1 MKKIITPLLVLLF
14 VLSSFTLRAQ
24 KGTVSGKLTDA
35 DTQSPIG
42 YASVMLLNPADSA
55 VVTGDMSD
63 KDGAFAIQN
72 ITAGTY
78 LVKVSYMGYLDW
90 FSEPF
95 KLSGGSHD
103 LGTIGLRKD
112 SKMLEGATVVYK
124 KPLFEQKAGKTVMN
138 VESHPGTAGDNVLE
152 LLRKM
157 PGVMVDN
164 SDNISLQG
172 KSGVLILID
181 DRDPHLSGD
190 DLANFLKSMPAT
202 MIDRVEVMK
211 NPSAR
216 YDAAGTSGIIN
227 LVTKKEHRNGINGSV
242 WAGLDYNGSFG
253 TNDGFN
259 LTARVG
265 KWTLSGSYYYMFHQS
280 KNGYDGTSVSLIQG
294 DTIKQTAN
302 ELADEFWN
310 NKSTANAH
318 GINFAADC
326 YIDSVNTL
334 SFSYQGNLFN
344 ANWANASKNRI
355 YRNSELVQ
363 AFENNSLTKMNHGNH
378 QMNINFKHA
387 FDTIGTVLYA
397 DATYSINHSRNH
409 TDREQPFYAG
419 NFLTPLYSAHYTALV
434 HPSRMH
440 VATAKIDFEHPVNDL
455 VSIECGVKTSFARNN
470 NNSVN
475 FLNDSLLEN
484 KSNHF
489 IYNENIAAAYLQATF
504 QVDRQLSI
512 QTGLR
517 AEYTH
522 LKGNLLTTGEINKQD
537 YIDVFPSL
545 QLDYQLP
552 KMNTLSFAYRS
563 RISRPNYRSLNPYV
577 DIDDQYNYSTGNPH
591 LKPTYMQSFSVDYS
605 WRYMLFLTAGY
616 AFIQGTEEDM
626 LYTDKVT
633 NVKMT
638 RPENIGKMHC
648 MELSA
653 FANIPVG
660 KWWMMMWS
668 VNYSLGKQY
677 FKYETTNTS
686 SLVSVVQLYTMHT
699 FTFCKHYSIEI
710 ACWWMPQ
717 HKETFGTT
725 KGMFFAWGGFKASF
739 FKDAFT
745 VRLGVQDIFNNSQW
759 VNHAAYPDGTV
770 TDMRWKGQSRGVNL
784 NLTYR
789 FGNNRIQMRQ
799 RKGHDDEFD
808 RMGGG
813 SGQGG
818 QGSGNRV
825 QGTGM

>member
-1 MKKIITPLLVLLF
+1 MKKIVTTILSLLF
-14 VLSSFTLRAQ
+14 ILPSFMLNAQ
-24 KGTVSGKLTDA
+24 KGTVTGRLTDA
-35 DTQSPIG
+35 ASQTPIS
-42 YASVMLLNPADSA
+42 YASVMLLNSADST

-63 KDGAFAIQN
+63 KDGTFAIQN
-72 ITAGTY
+72 IPAGSY
-78 LVKVSYMGYLDW
+78 LVKVSYMGYIDW
-90 FSEPF
+90 FSKVF
-95 KLSGGSHD
+95 NLSGNRHD
-103 LGTIGLRKD
+103 LGSIALEKD

-157 PGVMVDN
+157 PGVLVDN

-190 DLANFLKSMPAT
+190 DLANYLKSMPAT

-242 WAGLDYNGSFG
+242 WAGADYNGSWG

-259 LTARVG
+259 LTARIG

-294 DTIKQTAN
+294 DTVKETAN
-302 ELADEFWN
+302 ELPDEFWN
-310 NKSTANAH
+310 NRSTAHAH

-344 ANWANASKNRI
+344 ANWISDSKSRI

-363 AFENNSLTKMNHGNH
+363 AFGNLSDTRMNHGNH
-378 QMNINFKHA
+378 QMNVNFKHL

-397 DATYSINHSRNH
+397 DATYSINHNKNI

-419 NFLTPLYSAHYTALV
+419 NFLTPLYTARYTALS

-440 VATAKIDFEHPVNDL
+440 VATAKIDFEHPFNDL
-455 VSIECGVKTSFARNN
+455 VSIECGVKTSFAHNN

-475 FLNDSLLEN
+475 YLNDSLLEN

-489 IYNENIAAAYLQATF
+489 VYNENIAAAYLQGTF
-504 QVDRQLSI
+504 KVDHQLSI

-517 AEYTH
+517 TEYTH

-537 YIDVFPSL
+537 YVDLFPSL

-552 KMNTLSFAYRS
+552 KMHTLSFAYRS

-577 DIDDQYNYSTGNPH
+577 DISDQYNYTTGNPH
-591 LKPTYMQSFSVDYS
+591 LAPEYTQSFSVDYS
-605 WRYMLFLTAGY
+605 WRYMLFLSAGY
-616 AFIQGTEEDM
+616 AFTQGTEEDM

-638 RPENIGKMHC
+638 RPENIGKMHS

-653 FANIPVG
+653 FANIPVR
-660 KWWMMMWS
+660 KWWMMMWNI
-668 VNYSLGKQY
+668 NYHLGRQY
-677 FKYETTNTS
+677 FKYETTHTS
-686 SLVSVVQLYTMHT
+686 SLVSVLQFYTMHT
-699 FTFCKHYSIEI
+699 FTFCKHYSIEV
-710 ACWWMPQ
+710 ACWWMPK

-725 KGMFFAWGGFKASF
+725 KGMLFAWAGFKASF

-759 VNHAAYPDGTV
+759 VSHSTYPDGTV
-770 TDMRWKGQSRGVNL
+770 TDIRWKGQSRGVSL

-789 FGNNRIQMRQ
+789 FGKQRIQMRQ

-813 SGQGG
+813 NSQGA
-818 QGSGNRV
+818 GNRS
-825 QGTGM
+825 QGTGFGE

>member
-1 MKKIITPLLVLLF
+1 MKKTLIPILF
-14 VLSSFTLRAQ
+14 LFFLSSTFTLEAQ

-35 DTQSPIG
+35 ATQSPIS
-42 YASVMLLNPADSA
+42 YASVMLLNPTDST

-63 KDGAFAIQN
+63 KDGSFAIQN
-72 ITAGTY
+72 IAAGTY
-78 LVKVSYMGYLDW
+78 FVKVAYMGYIDW

-95 KLSGGSHD
+95 YLSGGSKE
-103 LGTIGLRKD
+103 LGIIGLRKD

-124 KPLFEQKAGKTVMN
+124 KPLFEQKSGKTVMN
-138 VESHPGTAGDNVLE
+138 VESHPSAAGDNALE

-190 DLANFLKSMPAT
+190 DLTNYLKSMPAT

-242 WAGLDYNGSFG
+242 WASADYNGSLG

-259 LTARVG
+259 LTARIG
-265 KWTLSGSYYYMFHQS
+265 KWTFSGSYYYMYHKS
-280 KNGYDGTSVSLIQG
+280 KNGYDGSSISLIEG

-310 NKSTANAH
+310 NTSRFNAH

-326 YIDSVNTL
+326 YIDSINTL
-334 SFSYQGNLFN
+334 SFSYQGSLFN
-344 ANWANASKNRI
+344 SRWNSLSKNRI
-355 YRNSELVQ
+355 YRNEILTQ
-363 AFENNSLTKMNHGNH
+363 AFENNSLSRMNHGNH
-378 QMNINFKHA
+378 QMNVNFKHT

-397 DATYSINHSRNH
+397 DITYSINHGRNT
-409 TDREQPFYAG
+409 TDREQPFYAD
-419 NFLTPLYSAHYTALV
+419 NFLTPLYNAHYLGV
-434 HPSRMH
+434 SHPSRMH
-440 VATAKIDFEHPVNDL
+440 VATAKIDFEHPINDQ

-475 FLNDSLLEN
+475 YLNDSLLEN

-489 IYNENIAAAYLQATF
+489 IYSENIAAAYIQASF

-512 QTGLR
+512 QSGLR

-537 YIDVFPSL
+537 YVDLFPSL

-563 RISRPNYRSLNPYV
+563 RISRPDYHSLNPYV

-591 LKPTYMQSFSVDYS
+591 LKPTYMQSFTVDYS

-633 NVKMT
+633 NIKMS

-653 FANIPVG
+653 FANVPVR

-710 ACWWMPQ
+710 ACWWMPKQ
-717 HKETFGTT
+717 RETFGTT

-759 VNHAAYPDGTV
+759 VSHSAYPDGTV
-770 TDMRWKGQSRGVNL
+770 TDMRWKGQSRGVSL

-799 RKGHDDEFD
+799 RMGHDEEFD
-808 RMGGG
+808 RMG
-813 SGQGG
+813 SGESQGG
-818 QGSGNRV
+818 KGSGNRV

>member
-1 MKKIITPLLVLLF
+1 MKKIVTTILSLLF
-14 VLSSFTLRAQ
+14 FLPSFMLNAQ

-35 DTQSPIG
+35 TTQSPIS

-63 KDGAFAIQN
+63 KEGAFAIPN
-72 ITAGTY
+72 IPAGSY
-78 LVKVSYMGYLDW
+78 LVKVSIMGYLDW
-90 FSEPF
+90 HSEPF
-95 KLSGGSHD
+95 TLSGNTHD
-103 LGTIGLRKD
+103 LGTVALQKD
-112 SKMLEGATVVYK
+112 LKMLEGATVVYK
-124 KPLFEQKAGKTVMN
+124 KPLFEQKMGKTIMN

-157 PGVMVDN
+157 PGITIDN

-190 DLANFLKSMPAT
+190 DLANYLKSMPAT

-242 WAGLDYNGSFG
+242 WAGADYNGSWG

-259 LTARVG
+259 LTARAG
-265 KWTLSGSYYYMFHQS
+265 KWTLSGSYYYMYHQS

-310 NKSTANAH
+310 NRSRANAH

-326 YIDSVNTL
+326 YIDSVNTM
-334 SFSYQGNLFN
+334 SFSYQGNLFI
-344 ANWANASKNRI
+344 ANWNSASKNRI
-355 YRNSELVQ
+355 YRNNELMQ
-363 AFENNSLTKMNHGNH
+363 AFEDNSLTKMNHGNH
-378 QMNINFKHA
+378 QMNVNFKHL
-387 FDTIGTVLYA
+387 FDTLGTTLYA
-397 DATYSINHSRNH
+397 DATYSINHSRNN
-409 TDREQPFYAG
+409 TEREQPFYAD
-419 NFLTPLYSAHYTALV
+419 NFLTPLYNAHYTALAY
-434 HPSRMH
+434 PSRMH
-440 VATAKIDFEHPVNDL
+440 VATAKIDFEHPFNDL
-455 VSIECGVKTSFARNN
+455 VSLECGVKTSFAHNN

-475 FLNDSLLEN
+475 YLNDSLLED

-489 IYNENIAAAYLQATF
+489 IYNENIAAAYLQANF
-504 QVDRQLSI
+504 QASDQLSI

-537 YIDVFPSL
+537 YVDLFPSL
-545 QLDYQLP
+545 QLDYKLP

-577 DIDDQYNYSTGNPH
+577 DISDQYNYTTGNPH
-591 LKPTYMQSFSVDYS
+591 LEPEYTQSFSIDYS
-605 WRYMLFLTAGY
+605 WRYMLFLSAGY
-616 AFIQGTEEDM
+616 AFTRGTEEDM
-626 LYTDKVT
+626 LYTDKLT

-638 RPENIGKMHC
+638 RPENIGKMHAL
-648 MELSA
+648 ELSA
-653 FANIPVG
+653 FATIPVG
-660 KWWMMMWS
+660 KWWMMMWN
-668 VNYSLGKQY
+668 VNYHLGRQY

-686 SLVSVVQLYTMHT
+686 SLISVLQLYTMHT
-699 FTFCKHYSIEI
+699 FTFCKHYSIEV
-710 ACWWMPQ
+710 ACWWMPK

-725 KGMFFAWGGFKASF
+725 KGMLFAWAGFKASF

-759 VNHAAYPDGTV
+759 VSHSAYPDGTV
-770 TDMRWKGQSRGVNL
+770 TDIRWKGQSRGVSL

-789 FGNNRIQMRQ
+789 FGKQRIQMRQ

-813 SGQGG
+813 NSQGG
-818 QGSGNRV
+818 QGGGNRN
-825 QGTGM
+825 QGGGF

>member
-1 MKKIITPLLVLLF
+1 MKKFITSIFAILL
-14 VLSSFTLRAQ
+14 VLSSFTLDAQ
-24 KGTVSGKLTDA
+24 KGTVRGKLTDA
-35 DTQSPIG
+35 ANQAPIG
-42 YASVMLLNPADSA
+42 YASVMLLNSADSTI
-55 VVTGDMSD
+55 VTGDMSD
-63 KDGAFAIQN
+63 KDGTFSIQN
-72 ITAGTY
+72 IPSGNY
-78 LVKVSYMGYLDW
+78 LVKVTFVGYIDW
-90 FSEPF
+90 FSGSF
-95 KLSGGSHD
+95 KLSGGTHD
-103 LGTIGLRKD
+103 LGTITLQKD

-124 KPLFEQKAGKTVMN
+124 KPLFEQKMGKTIMN

-157 PGVMVDN
+157 PGITIDN
-164 SDNISLQG
+164 NDNISLQG
-172 KSGVLILID
+172 KSGVLVLID

-190 DLANFLKSMPAT
+190 DLTNHLKSMPAV
-202 MIDRVEVMK
+202 MIDRVEVIK

-242 WAGLDYNGSFG
+242 WTGLDYNGSWG

-265 KWTLSGSYYYMFHQS
+265 KWTLSGSYYYMYHAS

-310 NKSTANAH
+310 NKSIANFH

-344 ANWANASKNRI
+344 ANWTSDSKNRI
-355 YRNSELVQ
+355 YRNNELIQ
-363 AFENNSLTKMNHGNH
+363 AFENKSLSKINHGNH
-378 QMNINFKHA
+378 QMNVNFKHL

-397 DATYSINHSRNH
+397 DATYSINHSRNNN
-409 TDREQPFYAG
+409 DREQPFYAG
-419 NFLTPLYSAHYTALV
+419 NFLTPLYDLHYLGIS

-440 VATAKIDFEHPVNDL
+440 VATAKIDFEHPFNDL

-475 FLNDSLLEN
+475 YLNDSLLEN

-489 IYNENIAAAYLQATF
+489 IYNENIAAAYIQGNFKADEELT
-504 QVDRQLSI
+504 I

-537 YIDVFPSL
+537 YVDLFPSL

-552 KMNTLSFAYRS
+552 KMNTLSFACRS

-577 DIDDQYNYSTGNPH
+577 DIDDEYNYSTGNPH
-591 LKPTYMQSFSVDYS
+591 LKPEYRQSFTVDYS
-605 WRYMLFLTAGY
+605 WHYMLFLSAGY
-616 AFIQGTEEDM
+616 AFTRGTVEEM

-638 RPENIGKMHC
+638 RPENIGKMHA

-653 FANIPVG
+653 FANIPIG
-660 KWWMMMWS
+660 KRWMMMWNI
-668 VNYSLGKQY
+668 NYHLGKQY
-677 FKYETTNTS
+677 FRYETTNTS
-686 SLVSVVQLYTMHT
+686 SLISMVQLYTMHT

-710 ACWWMPQ
+710 ACWWMPK

-759 VNHAAYPDGTV
+759 VSHSVYPDGTV
-770 TDMRWKGQSRGVNL
+770 TDMRWKGQSRGVSL

-789 FGNNRIQMRQ
+789 FGKQRIQMRQ

-813 SGQGG
+813 NNQGTGNPG
-818 QGSGNRV
+818 QGSG
-825 QGTGM
+825 TGM